1 MIEGDILKVTVNDGF
16 SGYVGIYG
24 GEKSFEFKDGSYF
37 YYVEGIEFVDF
48 EIEDSY
54 DFERAIKIIL
64 ENL

>member
-1 MIEGDILKVTVNDGF
+1 MDTKEFFHEYEIEITDEQLQKLN
-16 SGYVGIYG
+16 
-24 GEKSFEFKDGSYF
+24 KL
-37 YYVEGIEFVDF
+37 VDF